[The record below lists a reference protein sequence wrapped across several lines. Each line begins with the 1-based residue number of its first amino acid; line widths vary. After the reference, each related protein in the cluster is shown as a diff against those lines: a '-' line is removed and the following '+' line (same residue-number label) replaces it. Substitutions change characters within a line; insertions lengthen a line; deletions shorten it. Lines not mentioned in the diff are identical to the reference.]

1 MAQVSYGTITI
12 TDTTDIERIYMVYAG
27 SESNI
32 TPPDVNDFALW
43 KTDVTQTSGTYI
55 WQRAVVKKSGI
66 EITAQNFQQF
76 YGEPACITGE
86 GGRSIK
92 SITTYCCNYGIGTP
106 DEDYSGWSINTPE
119 YDSSKPNYWVKT
131 VIIYVDD
138 SEENFELSGD
148 IVTFEDGEHKYLTSL
163 ITTLD
168 PIQDLHG
175 YDHPWVGGA
184 GANKWDEEWEVGGI
198 DTTTGQNITSN
209 NILRSKNF
217 IPVTGGETYRVVI
230 GGSTSLWIAVLTYD
244 EGKNFIANA
253 GGKVGG
259 STFTV
264 DSSVAYIRFYVTSNY
279 GTTYKNDI
287 AINYPSTVT
296 TYSPYE
302 NICPISGWD
311 SAEASVVEK
320 NLWGGEKL
328 ADDILSIVPNSTKD
342 TTAHTVT
349 FISSDVSN
357 KMIVDKV
364 FKANTQYTF
373 IFKEVDGSNAINF
386 VIVYTDGSYHYF
398 PRGGSG
404 IITSTAGKTVKS
416 LRGVWASGTTILDY
430 DRSGIFEGVV
440 TEDQY
445 EPYQGT
451 THTATFEETVYG
463 GTVDLVSGVLTID
476 RVYKVLDGSD
486 DEGWSVGASGTHYRG
501 YTYALS
507 DIKPHSSNTQPTSAI
522 CDKIE
527 TGTWN
532 SAFGGTLV
540 LGQTGKAIGFGL
552 DSLGITKTADLDAW
566 LANNPITIVYPL
578 AEPRTIQLDPQTI
591 TTLVG
596 QNNVWSDAGEV
607 TVSGFTIVDKDIQI
621 YLDNA
626 LTDAIA
632 QSVEA
637 NTNASEALNKA
648 NEAESIATHANEDSQ
663 GAMSQAAAAQY
674 ATEAL
679 AAKVKHYWWD
689 STGAHIASGIN
700 GADVTEGT
708 ASTYGFNSLVGLT
721 SMTFGYNSYK
731 AVELDGSIPALKF
744 YKPLK
749 TAQGDLTATL
759 DSNGL
764 ILSKGGVK
772 AGTPNQSGF
781 IYLSTEPYGSY
792 SVNGSSGISDW
803 KEIIGTKFG
812 VRTDGT
818 LYANNAVIS
827 GQITLGTGSKI
838 GTTDVSTV
846 VENAS
851 AGAQTSKYVTKNSNT
866 DITVHPEVETNTT
879 AIQLNSNGLDI
890 VKNGISIAQYGSTAR
905 VGIDES
911 SRFLMSTDSLQA
923 YDKDNSE
930 YFEVTKDSLSWGTN
944 IAATTSEVNTLNNY
958 VRTYLWVD
966 EEGVHVSKTTEDEES
981 DEFRDLLITDEAINI
996 RINGVPVAAFSDD
1009 ITLGSDKDNAKI
1021 LINNTGIDFINEGS
1035 QLKVGYDDSRELYGT
1050 ISQNYFVYGNGASIK
1065 FDSSA
1070 SSKSRGK
1077 FITEIRDNGHWSM
1090 KRY

>member
-92 SITTYCCNYGIGTP
+92 SITTYYCNYGIGTP

-349 FISSDVSN
+349 FTSRDVSN
-357 KMIVDKV
+357 KTIVDKV

-373 IFKEVDGSNAINF
+373 IFKEVDGSNAINLA
-386 VIVYTDGSYHYF
+386 IIYTDGSYYYF
-398 PRGGSG
+398 PHGGSG

-416 LRGVWASGTTILDY
+416 LMGVWASGTTILDY

-463 GTVDLVSGVLTID
+463 GTVDLVSGVLTVD
-476 RVYKVLDGSD
+476 RAYYTLTDLYG
-486 DEGWSVGASGTHYRG
+486 GAVQGTYRLACG
-501 YTYALS
+501 TNLP
-507 DIKPHSSNTQPTSAI
+507 DNHVTSPLAVI
-522 CDKIE
+522 CDKVRVNGSSE
-527 TGTWN
+527 NTDGDVANELTCRLSTGV
-532 SAFGGTLV
+532 S
-540 LGQTGKAIGFGL
+540 
-552 DSLGITKTADLDAW
+552 KTIWFFFPPSIATTFAEGRAW
-566 LANNPITIVYPL
+566 ISENKPSIVYEL

-700 GADVTEGT
+700 GADVAEGT
-708 ASTYGFNSLVGLT
+708 ASTYGFNSLVGLA

-731 AVELDGSIPALKF
+731 TVELDGSIPALKF
-744 YKPLK
+744 YKPSK